1 MAGAEMAR
9 PRSDWLLPGAGQPR
23 PAGGPALRARLVCFH
38 YAGSGASMFAPWAAA
53 LPDEVELLA
62 VQLPGRETRLDEP
75 LRHAMEEVA
84 PPLAEALAP
93 WLELPYAMFGHSTG
107 ALIAFDVARRLRRR
121 ALPLPRVLIASAQNA
136 PDVKPP
142 VIRHVLD
149 DAAFVEVLRGCRG
162 TPEAILDDPVLLD
175 LLLPRIRADGAVFET
190 YRYLEEAPLDCPIV
204 LFHGTRDAMVDE
216 AGLARWARETRGGF
230 RRRAFGGGHFFVH
243 EQQAAVLDEINRE
256 LAVLLD
262 EPSTLPIG

>member
-1 MAGAEMAR
+1 
-9 PRSDWLLPGAGQPR
+9 
-23 PAGGPALRARLVCFH
+23 
-38 YAGSGASMFAPWAAA
+38 
-53 LPDEVELLA
+53 
-62 VQLPGRETRLDEP
+62 
-75 LRHAMEEVA
+75 MEEVA